1 MERLPSVSE
10 PEEERLLLFR
20 ETNGNCTTFPT
31 EQFVFASCTAPG
43 LLALQKMGYS
53 SSSSVMLHV
62 FLQFVKVDLLLWGK
76 FFVVVCRVG
85 WQSSAIFSDSYS
97 DRIIVTAVFRK
108 HV

>member
-1 MERLPSVSE
+1 MERLPPVSE

-20 ETNGNCTTFPT
+20 ETNGNCTTSSI

-62 FLQFVKVDLLLWGK
+62 FLQFVRLSRLVAVGKVCCCCWL
-76 FFVVVCRVG
+76 RI
-85 WQSSAIFSDSYS
+85 AILPCNLF
-97 DRIIVTAVFRK
+97 
-108 HV
+108 

>member
-20 ETNGNCTTFPT
+20 ETNGTTFPI

-62 FLQFVKVDLLLWGK
+62 FL
-76 FFVVVCRVG
+76 VC
-85 WQSSAIFSDSYS
+85 
-97 DRIIVTAVFRK
+97 
-108 HV
+108 